1 MKATLIGAGYIATG
15 LVTNILLDLF
25 LGIYSIA
32 SWTAVMS
39 AMVMTASISAYRA
52 GQNKGQEVVIKHGEQ
67 EVVVE
72 VKE

>member
-15 LVTNILLDLF
+15 LITNILLDLF

-39 AMVMTASISAYRA
+39 AMVMTASVAAYRA
-52 GQNKGQEVVIKHGEQ
+52 GKHEGP

-72 VKE
+72 VKEVDIEVKE